1 MSTTPVTTTPSDA
14 GPVQQAA
21 PTQQLNRSCE
31 SCRSLKVRCLPDHA
45 FPNQCQRCV
54 KAKRACVFVAPQR
67 RRPRKRTDSRVA
79 QLEREMRQ
87 MRSLLKDRIIVD
99 ESSTES
105 TGSERE
111 DSFEPEFGA
120 DPKETLSTMLDAP
133 SSTSGSLR
141 RIEASPGFGSS
152 TLYPHTLEDGSI
164 PAASFNPAQARHS
177 PELPVEE
184 DVVDRGVIS
193 LDYANELVAFYMT
206 DLTGFSPMVTLPCDT
221 TAAQLRRSKP
231 VLFLSVIAAAALAV
245 DECLAA
251 VLNRELVRLYAERFF
266 MNGDK
271 SLELVQALLLMIIFY
286 YPPDSPSK
294 LQHYQYTHI
303 AATMALEI
311 GLASKRRVLNGTDR
325 KSSRQG
331 VYDQHMAEQARAILG
346 CYHLASTV
354 AMKTRRPNLLLY
366 NDWMEECVKHL
377 EKSPNML
384 DKHMATWFELQRIVD
399 EAMASFGLDDTSS
412 TTPLTESRIQAI
424 LRWFD
429 SRMQS
434 WMKNVPAELLT
445 VPMTFEY
452 HYTNLA
458 IYELAVGEGYRD
470 PDAIKRQYYTLPRP
484 EDGGSER
491 HQTPLSAVRV
501 DVTIKWMNAAQETLD
516 TFLKCDTEVMR
527 SIPSLVYTRVGA
539 AMMSLLKI
547 YFSVRSGGLGE
558 FITTQAIKLEM
569 YLDAMTNSLTEASGG
584 GKYRIPSRWL
594 YVIAIKARN
603 WYDRLQQ
610 RQMQKET
617 GLVPSINT
625 SPSTSQAPA
634 SFATPPGYDPASALS
649 QPPVGAYGVSVD
661 MSQVS
666 AYQTMGGS
674 YATPPGMTPTWSS
687 DQGTSHLSYSNVNQF
702 STYPP
707 AIVPSQYVYEA
718 PQQRVIPGGGTLHSG
733 TPRPP
738 NTSMELDGWV
748 PDRSLVGMPSLPEF

>member
-14 GPVQQAA
+14 GPAQQPA

-31 SCRSLKVRCLPDHA
+31 SCRSLKVRCLPDHV

-54 KAKRACVFVAPQR
+54 KAKRSCVFVAPQR

-87 MRSLLKDRIIVD
+87 MRSLLKDRIRID

-111 DSFEPEFGA
+111 DSFEPEFGSESREA
-120 DPKETLSTMLDAP
+120 LQTIPDAP
-133 SSTSGSLR
+133 SSTSGSIR
-141 RIEASPGFGSS
+141 PIDASPGFASVS
-152 TLYPHTLEDGSI
+152 YPHTFEDGSI
-164 PAASFNPAQARHS
+164 PATSFNPAQARYS
-177 PELPVEE
+177 PEVAIGD

-193 LDYANELVAFYMT
+193 LDYANKLVAFYMT
-206 DLTGFSPMVTLPCDT
+206 DLTMFSPMVTLPCDT

-231 VLFLSVIAAAALAV
+231 VLFLSVIAAAAIAV
-245 DECLAA
+245 DEGLAA
-251 VLNRELVRLYAERFF
+251 VLNREMVRLYAERFF

-271 SLELVQALLLMIIFY
+271 SLELVQALLLMIVFY

-311 GLASKRRVLNGTDR
+311 GLASKRRVLNATDR
-325 KSSRQG
+325 KSSRQDG
-331 VYDQHMAEQARAILG
+331 YDQHMAEQARAILG

-354 AMKTRRPNLLLY
+354 AMKTRRPNLLLF

-377 EKSPNML
+377 ENSPNLL
-384 DKHMATWFELQRIVD
+384 DKHMATWFELQRIID

-434 WMKNVPAELLT
+434 WMKNVPTELFT
-445 VPMTFEY
+445 VPMAFEY
-452 HYTNLA
+452 HYTILA

-484 EDGGSER
+484 EDDGSER
-491 HQTPLSAVRV
+491 HQTPPSAVRV

-516 TFLKCDTEVMR
+516 TFLKCETDVMR
-527 SIPSLVYTRVGA
+527 AIPNLVYTRVGV

-558 FITTQAIKLEM
+558 FITTQSINVEK
-569 YLDAMTNSLTEASGG
+569 YLDAMTNSLSEASGG

-603 WYDRLQQ
+603 WYDKFQQ
-610 RQMQKET
+610 RQMQRET
-617 GLVPSINT
+617 GLAPPTQT

-634 SFATPPGYDPASALS
+634 SFAHPPSYDPASTLP
-649 QPPVGAYGVSVD
+649 QPTGAYGMSVD
-661 MSQVS
+661 VPQVS
-666 AYQTMGGS
+666 AYPTVGGG
-674 YATPPGMTPTWSS
+674 YGTPGGMTPAWPP
-687 DQGTSHLSYSNVNQF
+687 DQGTNHLNFSGVTQF
-702 STYPP
+702 SVYTPP
-707 AIVPSQYVYEA
+707 IVSSQYAYEA
-718 PQQRVIPGGGTLHSG
+718 SQPRVVQGGALHNG
-733 TPRPP
+733 TPMAP
-738 NTSMELDGWV
+738 NTGMELDGWV
-748 PDRSLVGMPSLPEF
+748 PDGGILGMPSLPEI

>member
-87 MRSLLKDRIIVD
+87 MRSLLKDRIIID

-111 DSFEPEFGA
+111 DSFEPDFGT
-120 DPKETLSTMLDAP
+120 DPKETLPAILDAP

-141 RIEASPGFGSS
+141 RMEASPGFGSS
-152 TLYPHTLEDGSI
+152 TSYPHTLEDGSI
-164 PAASFNPAQARHS
+164 PPASFNPAQARHS
-177 PELPVEE
+177 PELAVGE

-206 DLTGFSPMVTLPCDT
+206 DLTVFSPMVTLPCDT

-245 DECLAA
+245 DEGIAA

-346 CYHLASTV
+346 CYHLAST
-354 AMKTRRPNLLLY
+354 
-366 NDWMEECVKHL
+366 
-377 EKSPNML
+377 
-384 DKHMATWFELQRIVD
+384 
-399 EAMASFGLDDTSS
+399 
-412 TTPLTESRIQAI
+412 
-424 LRWFD
+424 
-429 SRMQS
+429 
-434 WMKNVPAELLT
+434 
-445 VPMTFEY
+445 
-452 HYTNLA
+452 
-458 IYELAVGEGYRD
+458 
-470 PDAIKRQYYTLPRP
+470 
-484 EDGGSER
+484 
-491 HQTPLSAVRV
+491 
-501 DVTIKWMNAAQETLD
+501 
-516 TFLKCDTEVMR
+516 
-527 SIPSLVYTRVGA
+527 
-539 AMMSLLKI
+539 
-547 YFSVRSGGLGE
+547 
-558 FITTQAIKLEM
+558 
-569 YLDAMTNSLTEASGG
+569 
-584 GKYRIPSRWL
+584 
-594 YVIAIKARN
+594 
-603 WYDRLQQ
+603 
-610 RQMQKET
+610 
-617 GLVPSINT
+617 
-625 SPSTSQAPA
+625 
-634 SFATPPGYDPASALS
+634 
-649 QPPVGAYGVSVD
+649 
-661 MSQVS
+661 
-666 AYQTMGGS
+666 
-674 YATPPGMTPTWSS
+674 
-687 DQGTSHLSYSNVNQF
+687 
-702 STYPP
+702 
-707 AIVPSQYVYEA
+707 
-718 PQQRVIPGGGTLHSG
+718 
-733 TPRPP
+733 
-738 NTSMELDGWV
+738 
-748 PDRSLVGMPSLPEF
+748 